1 MLKIRSTTYPK
12 SKDKPTW
19 LYYYPSLTQV
29 SNFWDNIDWL
39 LLTDLLTKNDKK
51 QLQKKNLKQLLPER
65 LIKIL
70 LINLIS
76 LGLYQCTKIQKQ
88 WRIIE
93 GAILRS
99 Q

>member
-39 LLTDLLTKNDKK
+39 LLTNLLTKNDKK
-51 QLQKKNLKQLLPER
+51 Q
-65 LIKIL
+65 
-70 LINLIS
+70 
-76 LGLYQCTKIQKQ
+76 
-88 WRIIE
+88 
-93 GAILRS
+93 
-99 Q
+99 